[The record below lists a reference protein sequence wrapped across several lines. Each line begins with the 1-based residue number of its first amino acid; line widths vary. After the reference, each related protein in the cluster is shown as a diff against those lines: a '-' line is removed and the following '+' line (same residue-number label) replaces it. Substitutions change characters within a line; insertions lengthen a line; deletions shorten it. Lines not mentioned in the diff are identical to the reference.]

1 MTVDD
6 TAIAFEA
13 LHAEHRIERLV
24 ERVWTLAGC
33 VAELACE
40 PQEDILARLLG
51 PPADAEEWRPAH
63 PNRADLCRYR
73 DDLESLAATLKQHH
87 ERRAGSM
94 WRMLPAPAASADIGP
109 GGPATLEVDIGKVRA
124 LGTDEGEL

>member
-13 LHAEHRIERLV
+13 LHAEHRAERLV

-33 VAELACE
+33 VAELAGE

-51 PPADAEEWRPAH
+51 APAESV
-63 PNRADLCRYR
+63 NRAALYRYR
-73 DDLESLAATLKQHH
+73 DDLGVVAEALAREHSRLASST
-87 ERRAGSM
+87 
-94 WRMLPAPAASADIGP
+94 WRLLPTPAAAADIGP

-124 LGTDEGEL
+124 LGTEDGEP